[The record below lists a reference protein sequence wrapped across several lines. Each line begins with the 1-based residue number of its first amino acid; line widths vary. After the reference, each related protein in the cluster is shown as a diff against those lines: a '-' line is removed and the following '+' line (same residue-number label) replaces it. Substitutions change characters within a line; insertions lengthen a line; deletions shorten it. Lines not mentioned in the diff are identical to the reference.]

1 VIYRS
6 KILLTMVGLFCIAVL
21 HHPPLYSADKTIYL
35 AQKKLLHKGYDPG
48 PIDGVP
54 GEKTRRAV
62 SNFQWDIGLSVTGK
76 LNRLTKKAL
85 GILVYGQ
92 TQIGAANLK
101 LFHVPVQEWNAQQL
115 LSKIDKLNI
124 KFDSGKHL
132 TMYHIDGVPVDTGQ
146 ITRIIRNECIKPYE
160 NSIGEIYLRGRSIRS
175 SQFGNIFTSDVS
187 SKLAEIHNKRA
198 NEALKNSHEEAVFVC
213 TAAMF

>member
-1 VIYRS
+1 MIS
-6 KILLTMVGLFCIAVL
+6 LLYGSL
-21 HHPPLYSADKTIYL
+21 LYATDNTVYL
-35 AQKKLLHKGYDPG
+35 AQKKLLYKGYDPG
-48 PIDGVP
+48 PVDGVP

-62 SNFQWDIGLSVTGK
+62 ADFQWDIGLSVTGE

-101 LFHVPVQEWNAQQL
+101 LFHVPVQEWDSHQL
-115 LSKIDKLNI
+115 LSKINQLNV
-124 KFDSGKHL
+124 KFDTSKDL
-132 TMYHIDGVPVDTGQ
+132 IMYTIDGVGVHTGQ
-146 ITRIIRNECIKPYE
+146 ITRIIRNDCIKPYE

-175 SQFGNIFTSDVS
+175 SKFGDIFTSDVA
-187 SKLAEIHNKRA
+187 SKLNQIHNKRA
-198 NEALKNSHEEAVFVC
+198 YTALRKSNEEAVFIC

>member
-1 VIYRS
+1 VTNRAI
-6 KILLTMVGLFCIAVL
+6 ILISVVSLLFTGL
-21 HHPPLYSADKTIYL
+21 LYSALVHSADKTIYL

-62 SNFQWDIGLSVTGK
+62 SSFQWDIGLSVTGK

-101 LFHVPVQEWNAQQL
+101 LFHVPVQEWDSQQL
-115 LSKIDKLNI
+115 LTKIAQLNI
-124 KFDSGKHL
+124 KFDNSKHL
-132 TMYHIDGVPVDTGQ
+132 TMYYIDGVPVDTGQ

-175 SQFGNIFTSDVS
+175 SRFGNIFTSDVES
-187 SKLAEIHNKRA
+187 TLTGIHNERA
-198 NEALKNSHEEAVFVC
+198 NKALKESHEETVFIC